1 MGILSTN
8 QMALVTQNKHWLS
21 LAETTINFL
30 LSPPREEELPL
41 GTPVACNSPAAPAE
55 APQLSVNI
63 VPYYFSAVA
72 EVTASCMILRRIHLR
87 FGDFHRA
94 RSKTSS
100 LTKKKCSSWLCKE
113 MASRIASPR
122 QSCPPHFCKI
132 RVSLF
137 PFAASDR
144 VEPKSLFSSGSRK
157 LAAFVS
163 SLSGDAASC
172 TCDVSQEICFCR
184 GIDAFLCSLLTEPN
198 Y

>member
-1 MGILSTN
+1 M
-8 QMALVTQNKHWLS
+8 
-21 LAETTINFL
+21 
-30 LSPPREEELPL
+30 PL
-41 GTPVACNSPAAPAE
+41 GTCCQNTPVACNSPTAPAE
-55 APQLSVNI
+55 APQLAVNI

-144 VEPKSLFSSGSRK
+144 VEPKSLFSSGNRK
-157 LAAFVS
+157 VAAFVS

-172 TCDVSQEICFCR
+172 SRDVSQEICFCR